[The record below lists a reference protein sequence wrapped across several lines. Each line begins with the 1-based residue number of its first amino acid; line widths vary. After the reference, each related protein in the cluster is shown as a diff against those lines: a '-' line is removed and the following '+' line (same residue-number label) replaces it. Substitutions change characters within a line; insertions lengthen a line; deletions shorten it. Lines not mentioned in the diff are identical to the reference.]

1 MYGRRLARDVLV
13 LISGDRPS
21 SDNRLQSVSGRVLF
35 RCGGGQ
41 TRQRITP
48 GSNKSLSVMYTSIVR
63 VVPKIQWIVTDVG
76 SPFGLRHLWKFAI
89 FQTKGGSICDYKLCM
104 RQLVILTCRGT
115 WGFVGG
121 TQVAGGITHR
131 ATNVPGTTVVNSPRI
146 DSYILDP
153 SKPPEST
160 TTTPTL
166 RLLLRLLRLRRK
178 RRKGREDRGRSRTR
192 VQLRTPG
199 EIYSHAGPLSH
210 CLVTTRTLDAI
221 RALPSGPGRTLI
233 GNSVCFRVYLRDDR
247 VSDN

>member
-1 MYGRRLARDVLV
+1 MWGWPNKTENHSWFQQI
-13 LISGDRPS
+13 LIG
-21 SDNRLQSVSGRVLF
+21 
-35 RCGGGQ
+35 
-41 TRQRITP
+41 
-48 GSNKSLSVMYTSIVR
+48 YTSIVR

-146 DSYILDP
+146 DTGILDP
-153 SKPPEST
+153 SKPPGST

-166 RLLLRLLRLRRK
+166 LLLLLRLLIRLHQK
-178 RRKGREDRGRSRTR
+178 RRKGRQVRRRSRAR

-199 EIYSHAGPLSH
+199 EIYSHTGPLSH